1 MLVMCMLSVRMLPR
15 FGLGS
20 GASRTAFRNSQKFA
34 PTPNEATVNLFIELP
49 NECVL
54 LDFEFQ

>member
-1 MLVMCMLSVRMLPR
+1 MLVMCMLSVGMLPR

-34 PTPNEATVNLFIELP
+34 PTPNEAIVSLFIELP
-49 NECVL
+49 NECFL